1 MLSRPQDRSR
11 VEDSASPRWGMDI
24 IVIYTNKG
32 NPGIIDQP
40 ERDEKNMMRTKEKRP
55 RHPMQEDIESLPLY
69 LNPVLEPLALCLCA
83 RRTNVS
89 TCVISPEGAD
99 VRFKTTCNP
108 SVMERVIGW
117 RSGWS
122 NA

>member
-1 MLSRPQDRSR
+1 MDSSGRVREYVESTARSQSGR
-11 VEDSASPRWGMDI
+11 GLRIPEGMDI

-83 RRTNVS
+83 RYVL
-89 TCVISPEGAD
+89 
-99 VRFKTTCNP
+99 
-108 SVMERVIGW
+108 
-117 RSGWS
+117 
-122 NA
+122 